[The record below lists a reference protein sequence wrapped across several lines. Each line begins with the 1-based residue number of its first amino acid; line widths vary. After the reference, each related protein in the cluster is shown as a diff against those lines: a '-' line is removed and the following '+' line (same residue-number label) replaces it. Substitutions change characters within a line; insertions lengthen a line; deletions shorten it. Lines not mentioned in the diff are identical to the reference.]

1 MDSLVLALSY
11 VWANLRAEHQL
22 FWTYHWRSKGKDYY
36 GDHLLYQRLYEARV
50 AEIDRVAE
58 VLMALGGPA
67 AVDPMRSWA
76 AVERTI
82 AATEAIRGPDVQ
94 KAVSVVTDTLQK
106 LEAANEAVGRSRFPL
121 AVNNVIAG
129 IADSHLEALYLL
141 QQRAV

>member
-1 MDSLVLALSY
+1 
-11 VWANLRAEHQL
+11 
-22 FWTYHWRSKGKDYY
+22 
-36 GDHLLYQRLYEARV
+36 
-50 AEIDRVAE
+50 
-58 VLMALGGPA
+58 
-67 AVDPMRSWA
+67 MRSWA